1 MADAGLFTSWGEN
14 ITGREA
20 AGLECFDETLRFWQ
34 DQKDAG
40 RIESFEVA
48 LLGPSGGDLDGFI
61 FARGDAMALEEIRE
75 SDQFTR
81 LVLRAQMVVHHVRV
95 LPARINSGL
104 EQGINLYREE
114 LQAVSV

>member
-20 AGLECFDETLRFWQ
+20 AGLECFDETIRFWQ

-61 FARGDAMALEEIRE
+61 FARGEAMNLEQIRE
-75 SDQFTR
+75 SDDFTR
-81 LVLRAQMVVHHVRV
+81 LTLRAQMVVHHVRV
-95 LPARINSGL
+95 LPALINGGL
-104 EQGINLYREE
+104 QQGISLYQQE
-114 LQAVSV
+114 LRAVSV